1 MGTTRHS
8 VAWTIALFILGVGGA
23 LHAQQAGSTT
33 ALPIGVTGTADV
45 GGSFQGQLLVIR
57 FESLPSNDGIVAV
70 GSMTGSLNGQSLATK
85 VAIPITVMPGSALQT
100 ATFASPAS
108 CDTIRVTLQPS
119 AFRALGAVVT
129 LARSAIEITAPQGQ
143 VSGSAVSQPF
153 AASGTTTAAGI
164 GTPVVFPTS
173 NLTSGAAGSM
183 FPTAPVGSAT
193 PGVISPPPQTQS
205 PAFAT
210 SLQQLGQS
218 LCSVS
223 GLAQSSS
230 SPAQLADALNRVMF
244 VLQQ

>member
-1 MGTTRHS
+1 MGTRHS
-8 VAWTIALFILGVGGA
+8 LAWTVGLFILGVGGA
-23 LHAQQAGSTT
+23 LDAQQAGSAT
-33 ALPIGVTGTADV
+33 ALPVGVTGTADV

-57 FESLPSNDGIVAV
+57 FESLPTNDGIVAV

-85 VAIPITVMPGSALQT
+85 VAIPITVTPGSALQT
-100 ATFASPAS
+100 ATIASPAS
-108 CDTIRVTLQPS
+108 CETIRVTLQPS
-119 AFRALGAVVT
+119 AFRAVGAVVT
-129 LARSAIEITAPQGQ
+129 LARSGVEITAPQG
-143 VSGSAVSQPF
+143 SGSAVSQPF
-153 AASGTTTAAGI
+153 AASATTTAAGI
-164 GTPVVFPTS
+164 GTPGVFPTS
-173 NLTSGAAGSM
+173 NPTSGAAGSM

-230 SPAQLADALNRVMF
+230 SPAQLADALNRVMV

>member
-1 MGTTRHS
+1 MRH
-8 VAWTIALFILGVGGA
+8 AGNRMALD
-23 LHAQQAGSTT
+23 Q
-33 ALPIGVTGTADV
+33 
-45 GGSFQGQLLVIR
+45 R
-57 FESLPSNDGIVAV
+57 RAV
-70 GSMTGSLNGQSLATK
+70 R
-85 VAIPITVMPGSALQT
+85 VMPGSALQT

-119 AFRALGAVVT
+119 AFRAVGAVVT
-129 LARSAIEITAPQGQ
+129 LARSGVEITAPQG
-143 VSGSAVSQPF
+143 SGSAVSQPF

-205 PAFAT
+205 PTIAT
-210 SLQQLGQS
+210 SLQQLGQL

-223 GLAQSSS
+223 SLAQSSS

-244 VLQQ
+244 ALQQ

>member
-1 MGTTRHS
+1 MGTRHS
-8 VAWTIALFILGVGGA
+8 LAWTVGLFILGVGGA
-23 LHAQQAGSTT
+23 LDAQQAGSTT
-33 ALPIGVTGTADV
+33 ALPVGVTGTADV

-57 FESLPSNDGIVAV
+57 FESLPTNDGIAAV

-85 VAIPITVMPGSALQT
+85 VAIPITVTPGSALQT
-100 ATFASPAS
+100 ATIASPAS
-108 CDTIRVTLQPS
+108 CETIRVTLEPS
-119 AFRALGAVVT
+119 AFRAVGAVVT
-129 LARSAIEITAPQGQ
+129 LARSGVEITAPQG
-143 VSGSAVSQPF
+143 SGSAVSQPF
-153 AASGTTTAAGI
+153 AASATTTAAGI
-164 GTPVVFPTS
+164 GTPGVFPTS
-173 NLTSGAAGSM
+173 NPTSGAAGSM

-230 SPAQLADALNRVMF
+230 SPAQLADALNRVMV